1 MADPA
6 VGRMTGGDQADD
18 RRSLRRQARK
28 ARAALSPAER
38 ARAAT
43 AISRH
48 LIALL
53 RARGLL
59 APGRRIAVYRAV
71 RGEIGVEGFMA
82 RTRRCHLFLPRVT
95 DQRRGRMTFSPAG
108 SRMRR
113 GAFGIPEPDSR
124 IRCNAQWLHVVLLPL
139 VGFDDAGNRL
149 GSGAGFYDRALAF
162 RSRRRR
168 WRGPRL
174 IGIAHSCQRLPPLPT
189 LSTDVPLDA
198 VVTEKGF
205 FSLSGGSR

>member
-6 VGRMTGGDQADD
+6 VGSVIIDDPTRD
-18 RRSLRRQARK
+18 RRMLRRQARA
-28 ARAALSPAER
+28 ARAALTPAER
-38 ARAAT
+38 DRTAR

-59 APGRRIAVYRAV
+59 APGRRIAVYHAV
-71 RGEIGVEGFMA
+71 RGEIDVEALMPQA
-82 RTRRCHLFLPRVT
+82 RRCHLFLPRVT
-95 DQRRGRMTFSPAG
+95 DQRQGRMTFSPAG
-108 SRMRR
+108 SRLRR
-113 GAFGIPEPDSR
+113 GAFGIPEPDSQL
-124 IRCNAQWLHVVLLPL
+124 RCSAQWLHVILLPL

-168 WRGPRL
+168 WLGPRL
-174 IGIAHSCQRLPPLPT
+174 IGIAHSCQRLSRLPT
-189 LSTDVPLDA
+189 LSTDVPLD
-198 VVTEKGF
+198 VVITEKGF
-205 FSLSGGSR
+205 FPTSGGL

>member
-6 VGRMTGGDQADD
+6 VDSVNIDDPTRD
-18 RRSLRRQARK
+18 RRILRRQARA

-38 ARAAT
+38 DRAAR

-71 RGEIGVEGFMA
+71 RGEIGVEAFMA
-82 RTRRCHLFLPRVT
+82 RAQRCQLFLPRVT
-95 DQRRGRMTFSPAG
+95 GQRQGRMTFSPAG
-108 SRMRR
+108 ARLRR
-113 GAFGIPEPDSR
+113 GAFGIPEPDSQL
-124 IRCNAQWLHVVLLPL
+124 RCSAQWLHVVLLPL
-139 VGFDDAGNRL
+139 VGFDEAGNRL

-174 IGIAHSCQRLPPLPT
+174 IGIAHSCQRLSRLPT
-189 LSTDVPLDA
+189 LTTDVPLDA
-198 VVTEKGF
+198 VVTENGF
-205 FSLSGGSR
+205 FSLSGGL